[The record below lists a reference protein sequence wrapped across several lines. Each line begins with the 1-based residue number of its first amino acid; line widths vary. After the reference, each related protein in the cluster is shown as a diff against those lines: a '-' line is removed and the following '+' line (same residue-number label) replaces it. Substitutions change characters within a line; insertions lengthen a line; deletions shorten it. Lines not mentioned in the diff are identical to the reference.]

1 MMNTS
6 GARLSYNDYT
16 VACICPM
23 GVELAAMEAMLDEIH
38 QSLPSRRDQ
47 NIYTVGRIGVH
58 NVVIAVMPKIG
69 NNQAAS
75 VATQL
80 MNDFPSIRFGLLVG
94 IGGGVPDGEDN
105 DIRLGD
111 VVVSKPTAT
120 FGGVVQ
126 YDMGKVKAGEPFER
140 TGSLSGPPALLRA
153 SVQRLQAQHAR
164 MGSQIPAYIQEMLEK
179 NPNMVETQYFYQG
192 LENDVLFEAAYVHK
206 GSGKCTECDLKRVVK
221 RGDRPNNNPRIH
233 YGTIGSA
240 NAVIK
245 DSVTRDLLKKALG
258 VLCVEMEA
266 AGLMDDFPC
275 LVIRGICDY
284 ADSHKNN
291 RWQPYAATT
300 AAAYTK
306 ELLMAVAHR
315 DVEKGLR
322 LVDVVEVSQISDV
335 INDHNTKLTAMGESI
350 QFEQRSKMMEWLS
363 TVNFWDKQADFCKR
377 AQEGTGRWVLDDQIF
392 KSWLDGRGGIL
403 WCEGA
408 PGAGKTIISS
418 IVIDHLSKTFE
429 KQKCGL
435 LWVYV
440 NYREHD
446 LQTMENLFTSLLV
459 QCFRQRGEIST
470 SMTKSIGMGWKE
482 AKPSMSDYRTWLQEE
497 IQRFQ
502 QTFVIVDALDEFRTT
517 DLCKNFIKELR
528 GLEPAVNLL
537 VTSRPYPEVRDLL
550 TAGLK
555 IEIRPRKKDVILY
568 IESRLKSSGRL
579 RSHIE
584 ADPSLSGLVI
594 ELLTQ
599 ANDRMYDI
607 TLPFTCLF
615 D

>member
-1 MMNTS
+1 
-6 GARLSYNDYT
+6 
-16 VACICPM
+16 
-23 GVELAAMEAMLDEIH
+23 
-38 QSLPSRRDQ
+38 
-47 NIYTVGRIGVH
+47 
-58 NVVIAVMPKIG
+58 
-69 NNQAAS
+69 
-75 VATQL
+75 
-80 MNDFPSIRFGLLVG
+80 
-94 IGGGVPDGEDN
+94 
-105 DIRLGD
+105 
-111 VVVSKPTAT
+111 
-120 FGGVVQ
+120 
-126 YDMGKVKAGEPFER
+126 
-140 TGSLSGPPALLRA
+140 
-153 SVQRLQAQHAR
+153 
-164 MGSQIPAYIQEMLEK
+164 
-179 NPNMVETQYFYQG
+179 VETQYFYQG

-555 IEIRPRKKDVILY
+555 IVVAGCEVI
-568 IESRLKSSGRL
+568 SKRT
-579 RSHIE
+579 
-584 ADPSLSGLVI
+584 
-594 ELLTQ
+594 LLFR
-599 ANDRMYDI
+599 D
-607 TLPFTCLF
+607 L
-615 D
+615 